1 MDHQHAGFAH
11 SSSCLDRSQRST
23 AHEQERGQVLLIFS
37 RKTENAPGQDPAP
50 VLYTW
55 GVSWLENT
63 FNLQNSSLHIP
74 WLGSCKTLE
83 QKHAAASQTL
93 QVVKVVLRVHGL
105 VGKFLRAQNDWAGS
119 SLQQTYLSKKDKKN
133 QKNLTWNPATEYK
146 KHCLKQP

>member
-1 MDHQHAGFAH
+1 MEFLLNRATI
-11 SSSCLDRSQRST
+11 SSYGHCGLTST
-23 AHEQERGQVLLIFS
+23 SWGKK
-37 RKTENAPGQDPAP
+37 KT
-50 VLYTW
+50 
-55 GVSWLENT
+55 
-63 FNLQNSSLHIP
+63 FLHIP